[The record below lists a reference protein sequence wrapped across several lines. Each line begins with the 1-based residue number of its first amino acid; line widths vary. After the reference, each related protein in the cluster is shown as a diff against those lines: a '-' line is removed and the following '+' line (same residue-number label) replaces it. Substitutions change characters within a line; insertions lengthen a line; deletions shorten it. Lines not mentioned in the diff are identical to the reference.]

1 MKWICE
7 NTVLTDTDINA
18 VEKVGLFMNYE
29 INEILPVQQEKCKKN
44 LWEDVEKKIGI
55 TFPVDYKMFIDSH
68 GEGAINDFLWI
79 LSPFSENEN
88 INSIEQFK
96 VMKDAYNSM
105 KSEFPEDFSFH
116 FYNGKTGLFPWGDTD
131 NGDELYWNYKED
143 AIELVVYE
151 SRYISNMSYKMS
163 MEEFLC
169 KLLKR
174 EIVCPILDED
184 FVMEEN
190 YYETI

>member
-1 MKWICE
+1 
-7 NTVLTDTDINA
+7 
-18 VEKVGLFMNYE
+18 MNYE

-44 LWEDVEKKIGI
+44 PWEDVEKKIGI

-116 FYNGKTGLFPWGDTD
+116 FYNGKTGLFPWGGTD

-169 KLLKR
+169 QLLKR